1 MSPRLKSVFVRF
13 FESAEKFKAGG
24 LQVTTWKAF
33 MCIGMV
39 ASFSL
44 SSCDKHEGEHAHGHE
59 EGGSQLLLT
68 NPIRRDT
75 DLKHEFVC
83 QIRSCRNIEI
93 RALERGYLEKIF
105 VNEGQLVKEG
115 APMFKILALA
125 YQAELKS
132 AEADAKVAQV
142 KYENTKRLTETS
154 VVSDRELAMAKAEW
168 DDKLAAVNLKQAH
181 LGFTDIKAPFTGL
194 MDRLRLRNGSLVNEG
209 DLLTTLSDN
218 SEMWVYFNV
227 PESEYLEYAS
237 HEQSEESKQ
246 VRLIMANGQVFNQKG
261 RINVIEGE
269 FDNRTGT
276 IQFRAD
282 FPNPDRLLRHGET
295 GSIQMTKSLKNVV
308 LIPQKSTFE
317 LDGEHYAFTVDKEN
331 VLHQVKLV
339 VEEELE
345 DLFVISSGVT
355 EFDQIIFEGLRQA
368 RDGEKAHDCKFVS
381 TEEAYK
387 HLKLRAE

>member
-1 MSPRLKSVFVRF
+1 
-13 FESAEKFKAGG
+13 
-24 LQVTTWKAF
+24 
-33 MCIGMV
+33 MCVGMV
-39 ASFSL
+39 AGLTL
-44 SSCDKHEGEHAHGHE
+44 SSCHKEEEHGHE
-59 EGGSQLLLT
+59 GGEEQSQLLVT
-68 NPIRRDT
+68 RPIRRDT
-75 DLKHEFVC
+75 DIKHEFVC

-93 RALERGYLEKIF
+93 RAMERGYLEKIF

-115 APMFKILALA
+115 DPMFKILALA

-142 KYENTKRLTETS
+142 EYENTKRLTETQ
-154 VVSDRELAMAKAEW
+154 VVSDKELAMAKAKW
-168 DDKLAAVNLKQAH
+168 DDKIAAVNLKQAH
-181 LGFTDIKAPFTGL
+181 FGFTNIKAPFSGL

-246 VRLIMANGQVFNQKG
+246 VRLIMANGKLFDQKG

-295 GSIQMTKSLKNVV
+295 GSILMTKALKNAL

-317 LDGEHYAFTVDKEN
+317 NEGDHFVFILDKDDILREKKIKIV
-331 VLHQVKLV
+331 
-339 VEEELE
+339 EELE
-345 DLFVISSGVT
+345 DLFVISDGVT
-355 EFDQIIFEGLRQA
+355 EFDRIIFEGMRQA
-368 RDGEKAHDCKFVS
+368 RDGEKAHEFEFVE

-387 HLKLRAE
+387 HLKLKAE